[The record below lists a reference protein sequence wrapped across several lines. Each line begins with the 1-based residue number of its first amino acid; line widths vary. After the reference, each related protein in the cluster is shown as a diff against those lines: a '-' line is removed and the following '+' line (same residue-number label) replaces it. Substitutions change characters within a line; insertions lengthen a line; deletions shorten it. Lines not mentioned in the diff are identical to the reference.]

1 MLSKS
6 LLLTTAATVSAT
18 APLLHSEDQTRLRYM
33 FDSFQREHSLAHSL
47 THSLHYSPEQRFEN
61 FVNNLKLAD
70 ERNALERKNN
80 VSVTHSLTH
89 SLSHLCI
96 TILFVAIVIHA
107 TLIPLV
113 TLIPSLTHSLTHSL
127 FNSRVPLCTASP
139 SSWISRRRSSA
150 ATTWAR
156 ATPPLLHWNRSS
168 CAVASSE
175 RSAPCPSP
183 PLPRQWTGLE
193 YLPPL

>member
-80 VSVTHSLTH
+80 VSVTHL
-89 SLSHLCI
+89 
-96 TILFVAIVIHA
+96 
-107 TLIPLV
+107 
-113 TLIPSLTHSLTHSL
+113 LTHSLTHSL
-127 FNSRVPLCTASP
+127 TQCTHSADLC
-139 SSWISRRRSSA
+139 IIVFSA
-150 ATTWAR
+150 HTVVDAI
-156 ATPPLLHWNRSS
+156 
-168 CAVASSE
+168 
-175 RSAPCPSP
+175 
-183 PLPRQWTGLE
+183 
-193 YLPPL
+193 